1 MNLAFLPAIQL
12 LTDDEVQIMSKDD
25 YVLSRRD
32 FLKALAA
39 GTLLIGASSCS
50 NAVETISSTTTS
62 PSPSQSSSIKSDIE
76 VVWDMWGVPHVFADS
91 DEDAMFGWGYA
102 SAKARLIQMELSRRI
117 IQGRLAELI
126 EDVSKDNKNESSVT
140 SDLYMRTVGFYRH
153 AQEIVPNLSEEE
165 RRFLQAYAD
174 GVNRYIVENPSHFQ
188 EIIPDLIHQPEPW
201 KPEDCIACWIHLANF
216 FTRDGL
222 NEAKP
227 LNEPTSVNPVDDAA
241 AVVERED
248 VNEEWVNKV
257 LDFAKEYGYEVAH
270 SESDSTL
277 NPNFSHAWVVG
288 GSHTSTG
295 SAVLVSD
302 PQTQVTLPNLF
313 FEFHIKGA
321 TFDTRG
327 VGAAGSPIILIGWN
341 RDVAWGVTAL
351 GGDQADLFKLSIDR
365 GHVNQYLWNE
375 TWEEMNVWDESIEV
389 KNQDPVPITIKET
402 LLGPVVTQFLRG
414 KIEPGEYV
422 LHRVPQVLKN
432 TDTFRA
438 AIAMTRSK
446 NAEELDKALGDWS
459 YPPVNV
465 VFGDSSGNIGYHMT
479 SFSPIRATNPNVSS
493 ATFQDG
499 SGSAGEW
506 RGFIPHELQ
515 PHVFNPGQGWL
526 ASANHRPIE
535 SWYPMLQRGTG
546 SSGHTSRSWR
556 LYELLQSHTRLFTPD
571 DVFSVHFDDID
582 PARRTIVEAAVYLA
596 DNLEGS
602 LSTETASALNLLRP
616 WLTRGAHCSS
626 SDSAYPLAKNI
637 STMFRPVASRSPLAR
652 FGGGES
658 GLVLFCKAL
667 KEAISTNAAIDSDA
681 KVYIDNAI
689 MQSWN
694 TCINLYGKN
703 PDSWSE
709 QFRDSI
715 SRRKLEYM
723 IGLDSYPSLNPELGI
738 NYPTLSDLTTST
750 IFSQGG
756 QSYTQFVSLVDVD
769 SAMSL
774 MPVGNSEVP
783 PSPFYQVNLDAWAKG
798 ELHPAP
804 LSKDAV
810 NAYRVETEVIQR
822 IE

>member
-1 MNLAFLPAIQL
+1 MN
-12 LTDDEVQIMSKDD
+12 KDG
-25 YVLSRRD
+25 YFISRRD
-32 FLKALAA
+32 FLKVLTA
-39 GTLLIGASSCS
+39 GTLLIGVSGCS
-50 NAVETISSTTTS
+50 NTFETISGTTTS
-62 PSPSQSSSIKSDIE
+62 PTPSQPLSTATGVEI
-76 VVWDMWGVPHVFADS
+76 VWDLWGVPHVFAKS
-91 DEDAMFGWGYA
+91 DEGAMFGLGYA
-102 SAKARLIQMELSRRI
+102 SAKARLIQMELSRRV

-126 EDVSKDNKNESSVT
+126 GDVSMGNSGDTTIN
-140 SDLYMRTVGFYRH
+140 SDMYMRTVGFYRH
-153 AQEIVPNLSEEE
+153 AQKIVSDLSGEE
-165 RRFLQAYAD
+165 RRLLQAYSD
-174 GVNRYIVENPSHFQ
+174 GVNKYIAENPSHFPN
-188 EIIPDLIHQPEPW
+188 IIPDLIIQPELW

-227 LNEPTSVNPVDDAA
+227 MKEPASTNPVDDSA
-241 AVVERED
+241 AVVKRED
-248 VNEEWVNKV
+248 VDEEWVDKV
-257 LDFAKEYGYEVAH
+257 MDFAKKYGYEVTH
-270 SESDSTL
+270 SESGSTL
-277 NPNFSHAWVVG
+277 NSSFSHAWVVG
-288 GSHTSTG
+288 GSHTDTG

-302 PQTQVTLPNLF
+302 PQTPVTLPNLF

-327 VGAAGSPIILIGWN
+327 VGTAGSPVILIGWN

-351 GGDQADLFKLSIDR
+351 GGDQADLFKLSVDR
-365 GHVNQYLWNE
+365 EHINQYLWNE
-375 TWEEMNVWDESIEV
+375 NWEEISIWDEIIEV
-389 KNQDPVPITIKET
+389 NGQNSVPVTIKET
-402 LLGPVVTQFLRG
+402 HIGPVVTPFLKG
-414 KIEPGEYV
+414 TIEPGEYA
-422 LHRVPQVLKN
+422 LHRVPQALKN

-438 AIAMTRSK
+438 AMAMIRST
-446 NAEELDKALGDWS
+446 NVEELDSALGDWH

-465 VFGDSSGNIGYHMT
+465 VFGDSNGNIGYHMT
-479 SFSPIRATNPNVSS
+479 GASPIRATNPNVSS
-493 ATFQDG
+493 GTFQDG

-535 SWYPMLQRGTG
+535 SWYPMLQPGTG

-556 LYELLQSHTRLFTPD
+556 LYELLQANTGLFTSD
-571 DVFSVHFDDID
+571 DVFSMHYDDTD

-596 DNLEGS
+596 DNLEVS
-602 LSTETASALNLLRP
+602 LTTETVSALNFLRP
-616 WLTRGAHCSS
+616 WLSRGMHCSS
-626 SDSAYPLAKNI
+626 SDPAYPLVKNI
-637 STMFRPVASRSPLAR
+637 STMFRPVASRSTLAR

-667 KEAISTNAAIDSDA
+667 KEAVSTNTAIDNDV

-694 TCINLYGKN
+694 TCIKLYGEN
-703 PDSWSE
+703 PDLWYE
-709 QFRDSI
+709 QFRNSI
-715 SRRKLEYM
+715 SRRKLKYM
-723 IGLDSYPSLNPELGI
+723 VGLDGYPTLNSELGI

-750 IFSQGG
+750 IFSQES
-756 QSYTQFVSLVDVD
+756 QSYTQFVSLDDVD

-783 PSPFYQVNLDAWAKG
+783 QGPFFRVNLDAWAKG

-804 LSKDAV
+804 LSKDV
-810 NAYRVETEVIQR
+810 VDSYRVEMEVIQR

>member
-1 MNLAFLPAIQL
+1 
-12 LTDDEVQIMSKDD
+12 MSKNG
-25 YVLSRRD
+25 YILSRRD
-32 FLKALAA
+32 FLKALTA
-39 GTLLIGASSCS
+39 GTLLIGASGCS
-50 NAVETISSTTTS
+50 NTIETISSATTS
-62 PSPSQSSSIKSDIE
+62 PAPSQPSSTTPGIEIAWDI
-76 VVWDMWGVPHVFADS
+76 WGVPHVFAKS
-91 DEDAMFGWGYA
+91 DEEAMFGLGYA
-102 SAKARLIQMELSRRI
+102 AAKTRLIQMDLSRRI

-126 EDVSKDNKNESSVT
+126 GDVPMGNNNESSVT
-140 SDLYMRTVGFYRH
+140 SDRYMRAIGFYRH
-153 AQEIVPNLSEEE
+153 AQEVIPNLSEEE
-165 RRFLQAYAD
+165 QRFLQAYAD
-174 GVNRYIVENPSHFQ
+174 GVNRYIVENPSHFPQ
-188 EIIPDLIHQPEPW
+188 IIPDLIIQPEPW
-201 KPEDCIACWIHLANF
+201 KPEDCIACWIHVANF

-227 LNEPTSVNPVDDAA
+227 QNEPASVNPVDDPA
-241 AVVERED
+241 AVVRRED
-248 VNEEWVNKV
+248 VDEEWVGKV
-257 LDFAKEYGYEVAH
+257 LEFAKEHGYEATH

-277 NPNFSHAWVVG
+277 NPSFSHAWVVG
-288 GSHTSTG
+288 GSHTNTG

-302 PQTQVTLPNLF
+302 PQTPVALPNLF
-313 FEFHIKGA
+313 FEFHIKGE
-321 TFDTRG
+321 TFDARG

-365 GHVNQYLWNE
+365 GHANQYLWNE
-375 TWEEMNVWDESIEV
+375 TWEEMNVWNESIEV

-402 LLGPVVTQFLRG
+402 LLGPIVTQFLRG

-446 NAEELDKALGDWS
+446 NVQELDRALGDWA
-459 YPPVNV
+459 YPPINV
-465 VFGDSSGNIGYHMT
+465 VFGDSNGDIGYHMT
-479 SFSPIRATNPNVSS
+479 SDSPIRATNPNVSS
-493 ATFQDG
+493 SSFQDG

-515 PHVFNPGQGWL
+515 PHVFNPRQGWL

-556 LYELLQSHTRLFTPD
+556 LYELLQSQTRLFTSN
-571 DVFSVHFDDID
+571 DVFSVHYDDID
-582 PARRTIVEAAVYLA
+582 PTRRTIVEAAVYLA
-596 DNLEGS
+596 DNLEII
-602 LSTETASALNLLRP
+602 LTTETISALNFLRP

-626 SDSAYPLAKNI
+626 SDTAYPLVKNI
-637 STMFRPVASRSPLAR
+637 STVFRPVASRSSLAR

-667 KEAISTNAAIDSDA
+667 KEAISINVAIDSDA
-681 KVYIDNAI
+681 MFYVDNAI

-694 TCINLYGKN
+694 TCTKLYGEN
-703 PDSWSE
+703 SDSWSE
-709 QFRDSI
+709 QFRNSI
-715 SRRKLEYM
+715 SKRRLEYM
-723 IGLDSYPSLNPELGI
+723 VGLDSFPSLNPELGI
-738 NYPTLSDLTTST
+738 NYPILSDLTTST
-750 IFSQGG
+750 IFSQEG
-756 QSYTQFVSLVDVD
+756 QSYTQFVSLDDVD
-769 SAMSL
+769 SAKSL

-783 PSPFYQVNLDAWAKG
+783 QSPFYQANLDEWAKG

-810 NAYRVETEVIQR
+810 DVYRVEMEVIQR